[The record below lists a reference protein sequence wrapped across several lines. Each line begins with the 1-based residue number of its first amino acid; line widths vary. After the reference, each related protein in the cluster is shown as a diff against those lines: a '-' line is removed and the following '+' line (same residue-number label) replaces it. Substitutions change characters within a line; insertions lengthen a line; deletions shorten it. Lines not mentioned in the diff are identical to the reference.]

1 MWGRSAM
8 RRLPL
13 PRRLLGLK
21 RLVRNRDG
29 ATAVSVAAALPVLLV
44 MGMATVEFSLVM
56 LDYHRAGEAT
66 RRGAR
71 LAAIM
76 PPIADLTA
84 LETSG
89 TVRCSVVDTLPACD
103 GGVVTAPDTFDAM
116 LTEMSAAL
124 PAIEGAL
131 VEVTYSSSGLGSAE
145 TPGGILPLVEVRL
158 VGVRHD
164 YAVLGRLV
172 PGMSGGLDM
181 PSFATSMLGAGIG
194 AFK

>member
-1 MWGRSAM
+1 M
-8 RRLPL
+8 RRV
-13 PRRLLGLK
+13 RRLR
-21 RLVRNRDG
+21 RLRAFNLLARNRDG
-29 ATAVSVAAALPVLLV
+29 ATAISVAAALPVLLV
-44 MGMATVEFSLVM
+44 LGMATVEFSLVM

-76 PPIADLTA
+76 PPIANLAA
-84 LETSG
+84 LEASG
-89 TVRCSVVDTLPACD
+89 TVRCSVVDSLPACD
-103 GGVVTAPDTFDAM
+103 GGVVIAPDTFDAM

-124 PAIEGAL
+124 PAINGAS
-131 VEVTYSSSGLGSAE
+131 VEVIYSPSGLGNAE

-172 PGMSGGLDM
+172 PGLGGGLDM
-181 PSFATSMLGAGIG
+181 PSFSTSMIGSGLGV
-194 AFK
+194 F

>member
-8 RRLPL
+8 RRLPR
-13 PRRLLGLK
+13 PRRLRGLN
-21 RLVRNRDG
+21 RLARNRDG
-29 ATAVSVAAALPVLLV
+29 ATAISVAAALPVLLV
-44 MGMATVEFSLVM
+44 LGMATVEFSLVM

-89 TVRCSVVDTLPACD
+89 TVRCGMVDTVPACD

-116 LTEMSAAL
+116 LAEMSAAL
-124 PAIEGAL
+124 PAINGTS
-131 VEVTYSSSGLGSAE
+131 VEVTYSPSGLGSAE

-158 VGVRHD
+158 VGLRHD

-181 PSFATSMLGAGIG
+181 PSFSTSMIGSGLGV
-194 AFK
+194 F